1 MAIDLRFKL
10 PLFKERDMSL
20 ENELGL
26 LGIFIFAVIIICS
39 IFITLLHTGEQGM
52 VLFLICIVIFCCIS
66 LGKIYEIRYIMRQKE
81 KKEGLKPVEKD
92 IEHDFKPSD
101 ENVVDII
108 RQREKEACLKTS
120 EKDITN

>member
-66 LGKIYEIRYIMRQKE
+66 LGKE